1 MCAVTCL
8 RKTKS
13 DSVNAIRGQEH
24 ADCEAMLPLSSK
36 HQIAKQSVTVGPS
49 KSSVQ
54 AGDLLC
60 AKALRPA
67 QKECPAS
74 CHQRAL
80 GHPRFRLRHVDGRE
94 RGAAYWFPQDAALQS
109 SRKLSRIRLR
119 KRSGAMSYYAP
130 YSVLMAG
137 LCGVQQ
143 C

>member
-60 AKALRPA
+60 AKALRPVDY
-67 QKECPAS
+67 AS
-74 CHQRAL
+74 CQGPPDARA
-80 GHPRFRLRHVDGRE
+80 V
-94 RGAAYWFPQDAALQS
+94 
-109 SRKLSRIRLR
+109 
-119 KRSGAMSYYAP
+119 
-130 YSVLMAG
+130 V
-137 LCGVQQ
+137 CGVWMGEEGELLSISFLLHKKELP
-143 C
+143 